1 MSGQC
6 DERVVK
12 RGAMVQVTMSNDT
25 VYVAV
30 DGCVLLEVSGS
41 IITVGMTL
49 DNRPPAPEDDEP

>member
-30 DGCVLLEVSGS
+30 DGHVLMEVSGS

-49 DNRPPAPEDDEP
+49 DNRPPTPEDDEP